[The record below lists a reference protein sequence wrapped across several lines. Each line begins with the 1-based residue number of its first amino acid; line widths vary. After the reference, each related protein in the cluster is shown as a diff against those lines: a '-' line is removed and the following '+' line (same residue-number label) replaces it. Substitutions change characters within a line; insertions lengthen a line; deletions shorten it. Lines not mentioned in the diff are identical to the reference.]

1 MQGTEFS
8 IGADPSC
15 CNLVLQNDY
24 ISKRQVTV
32 SFTEGGYTVVDHGST
47 NGTTLN
53 GVKLQPNRHYPMRSG
68 DRLILANEI
77 VDLNP
82 GGLQMNYLIAA
93 QTDIGPVK
101 KTNQDSYCIQTARSK
116 RYGNLLFAVVCD
128 GMGGL
133 KKARW
138 PAQPWSH
145 ALQIGLRRACRF
157 CSASAQ
163 WILHYCARNGPI
175 C

>member
-1 MQGTEFS
+1 
-8 IGADPSC
+8 
-15 CNLVLQNDY
+15 
-24 ISKRQVTV
+24 
-32 SFTEGGYTVVDHGST
+32 
-47 NGTTLN
+47 
-53 GVKLQPNRHYPMRSG
+53 
-68 DRLILANEI
+68 
-77 VDLNP
+77 
-82 GGLQMNYLIAA
+82 MNYLIAA

-116 RYGNLLFAVVCD
+116 QYGNLLFAVVCD

-133 KKARW
+133 KKGEVASATVVAR
-138 PAQPWSH
+138 
-145 ALQIGLRRACRF
+145 LQIGLRRACRF